1 MRVIHRFQRQTN
13 RAGSTGQD
21 RRHHPGSCR
30 STSRIGPAK
39 LGCEERN
46 AREQAQTSPRGAAVK
61 LTMAVR
67 FNVADG
73 SHGVHADLEGFFDR
87 VLEELLRLDAVEDS
101 TISASLARKTVT
113 IMVTIDAP
121 SPEGAAAIGMSAIR
135 AAFHAA
141 GAATPDWPLFDELSI
156 GAGELIGA

>member
-1 MRVIHRFQRQTN
+1 M
-13 RAGSTGQD
+13 
-21 RRHHPGSCR
+21 
-30 STSRIGPAK
+30 
-39 LGCEERN
+39 
-46 AREQAQTSPRGAAVK
+46 K
-61 LTMAVR
+61 LTMAAR
-67 FNVADG
+67 FNLDDDA
-73 SHGVHADLEGFFDR
+73 HGAPSDLEGFLDR

-101 TISASLARKTVT
+101 TISASLAKKTVT

-121 SPEGAAAIGMSAIR
+121 SPEGAAAIGMSATR

>member
-1 MRVIHRFQRQTN
+1 M
-13 RAGSTGQD
+13 
-21 RRHHPGSCR
+21 
-30 STSRIGPAK
+30 
-39 LGCEERN
+39 LG
-46 AREQAQTSPRGAAVK
+46 GAAVK

-67 FNVADG
+67 FSVADDG
-73 SHGVHADLEGFFDR
+73 PDIPSDLESFFDR
-87 VLEELLRLDAVEDS
+87 VMEELLRLDTVEDS
-101 TISASLARKTVT
+101 TISASLAKRTVT

-121 SPEGAAAIGMSAIR
+121 SPEAAAAIGMSAIR